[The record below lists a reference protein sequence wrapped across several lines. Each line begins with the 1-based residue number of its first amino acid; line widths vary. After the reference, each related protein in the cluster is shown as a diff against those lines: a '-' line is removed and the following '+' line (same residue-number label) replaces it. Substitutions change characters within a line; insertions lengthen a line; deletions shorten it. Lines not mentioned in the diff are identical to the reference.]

1 MSNFLSF
8 CCAVVVGMRFT
19 ECPSIRLIISKTVI
33 FYNQVTSAYAT
44 GLNLGLFTDTAVGDF
59 LA

>member
-1 MSNFLSF
+1 
-8 CCAVVVGMRFT
+8 MRFT